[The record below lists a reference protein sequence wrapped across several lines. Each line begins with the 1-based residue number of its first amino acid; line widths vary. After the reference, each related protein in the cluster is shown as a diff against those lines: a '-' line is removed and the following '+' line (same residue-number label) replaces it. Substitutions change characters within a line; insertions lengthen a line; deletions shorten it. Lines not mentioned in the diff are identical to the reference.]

1 VDAAHA
7 AEMTQVLSDDNARC
21 TPQVCEFGLNSALKL
36 SRPAAAKTGTTES
49 FTDNWTVGY
58 TPQIVTGVWAG
69 NSDHSQMQNVI
80 GVTGAAPIWHQYMES
95 AFQVLRLPVQ
105 NFTVPSNLVTTDQC
119 MTPGSTLPSY
129 TTPDLFV
136 KGPTLPLTL
145 PLCRI
150 PERGSMP
157 VTCDKY
163 PANPLPLTFQCPAA
177 PPYSYSFGSG
187 QIGTGQY
194 PSNGTTFQ
202 NPAQPYT
209 STTPQSVTP
218 PAPPIGSYQAQP

>member
-1 VDAAHA
+1 
-7 AEMTQVLSDDNARC
+7 
-21 TPQVCEFGLNSALKL
+21 
-36 SRPAAAKTGTTES
+36 
-49 FTDNWTVGY
+49 
-58 TPQIVTGVWAG
+58 
-69 NSDHSQMQNVI
+69 MQHVI

-95 AFQVLRLPVQ
+95 AFQILHLPVQ
-105 NFTVPSNLVTTDQC
+105 NFSVPSNLVTTDQC
-119 MTPGSTLPSY
+119 MTPGSTLPTY

-136 KGPTLPLTL
+136 EGPTPPYKL

-177 PPYSYSFGSG
+177 PPYSYTFGSG

-194 PSNGTTFQ
+194 PSNGTGNTYPNTGTTFQ
-202 NPAQPYT
+202 SPTQPNT
-209 STTPQSVTP
+209 STTPQGINP
-218 PAPPIGSYQAQP
+218 PAPPTGPYQAQP